1 MSERFAVQEPMLK
14 YADEIGWQSVSQS
27 EAMGMRGGDTAAP
40 YFFYVLKSQLLKLN
54 KGIVDASNCA
64 ELMRKLGLLK
74 PTLAGNQEALLWM
87 RGEKSTFVSSEN
99 RERNVTLIDFEYL
112 DNNLFHVTDEW
123 EQQNA
128 AQRNRA
134 DVVFLINGIP
144 VAVVEAKNA
153 GKSDGLALGV
163 EQIRRYH
170 DETPEMFTTAQLF
183 GVTQLIDL
191 FYGVTWNTSRKN
203 LFNWKIDEAPLI
215 REVGGVNYEQKVK
228 TFFNRDRFLKVLQQ
242 SIIFQSRDDQ
252 LTKIVLRQHQTRA
265 VEKVI
270 ERVQD
275 PNKRRGLVWHTQ
287 GSGKTLTM
295 ITIAARLLRGREQ
308 TEKPTVLMVVDRNEL
323 ESQLFSNITGYGITT
338 LEVAQSKDDLERILA
353 SDYRGLVV
361 SMIHKFD
368 KRPANLNTRESVA
381 VLIDEAHRTTGG
393 DFGNYLMAALPNA
406 TYIGFTGTP
415 IDSLSKGEGTFK
427 VFGVDDAQGY
437 LDKYAISESIA
448 DGTTVQLNYALAP
461 STLWADRE
469 ILDREFLNLADAEG
483 VSDPDELN
491 AILDRAVNLKA
502 MLKAPDRVEKI
513 AQFVAEHFQ
522 ETVEPMGFKAF
533 LVGVDREAC
542 ALYKQALDKYLPPA
556 YSEVVYSTDNRDS
569 ALMKTYHRT
578 PEQEKDVRK
587 QFTNKNEH
595 PNILIV
601 TQKLLTGFDA
611 PILYCMY
618 LDKPMRDHLLLQAI
632 ARVNRPYEDAD
643 GLVKPAG
650 FVLDFVGIFEHL
662 EKALA
667 FDSDEVESV
676 IQNIDVLKETFAKL
690 MHENAQQYLPLAAG
704 SDDKAKERAIVHF
717 KDKETRET
725 FFAFFKQVQNLYNI
739 LSPDAFLH
747 PFIEDY
753 QTLATLYGLIRNVN
767 SDGSYVDKELTAK
780 TQRLLQTHTEADL
793 FTLPDAVYELN
804 ETTLKEI
811 DQSDSSDT
819 VKVLNLAKVL
829 RQKVTDEGTSQPFL
843 VSIGERAEAAIAAYE
858 NRQSGTQDT
867 LAEFMRLAAEYA
879 NAAREQDQMDLDNNT
894 YAVYTILRNVIGDV
908 NPEQARAVD
917 QIFEQFPD
925 YRWDNQQ
932 GSQLRIMLYRTL
944 EPTVGIKNIVET
956 ANKLLRLKRV

>member
-1 MSERFAVQEPMLK
+1 M
-14 YADEIGWQSVSQS
+14 
-27 EAMGMRGGDTAAP
+27 
-40 YFFYVLKSQLLKLN
+40 
-54 KGIVDASNCA
+54 
-64 ELMRKLGLLK
+64 
-74 PTLAGNQEALLWM
+74 
-87 RGEKSTFVSSEN
+87 
-99 RERNVTLIDFEYL
+99 
-112 DNNLFHVTDEW
+112 
-123 EQQNA
+123 
-128 AQRNRA
+128 
-134 DVVFLINGIP
+134 
-144 VAVVEAKNA
+144 
-153 GKSDGLALGV
+153 
-163 EQIRRYH
+163 
-170 DETPEMFTTAQLF
+170 
-183 GVTQLIDL
+183 
-191 FYGVTWNTSRKN
+191 
-203 LFNWKIDEAPLI
+203 
-215 REVGGVNYEQKVK
+215 
-228 TFFNRDRFLKVLQQ
+228 
-242 SIIFQSRDDQ
+242 
-252 LTKIVLRQHQTRA
+252 VLRQHQTRA
-265 VEKVI
+265 AEKVI
-270 ERVQD
+270 ERVKD

-295 ITIAARLLRGREQ
+295 ITIAARLLRGGEQ

-323 ESQLFSNITGYGITT
+323 ESQLFRNITGYGITT

-368 KRPANLNTRESVA
+368 KRPANLNIRESVI

-393 DFGNYLMAALPNA
+393 DFGNYLTAALPNA

-427 VFGVDDAQGY
+427 VFGVDDERGY

-461 STLWADRE
+461 STLWADQE
-469 ILDREFLNLADAEG
+469 ILDREFLRLADAEG

-502 MLKAPDRVEKI
+502 MMKASDRVEKI

-578 PEQEKDVRK
+578 PEQEKAVRK
-587 QFTNKNEH
+587 QFINKNEL
-595 PNILIV
+595 PKILIV

-632 ARVNRPYEDAD
+632 ARVNRPYEDVD

-690 MHENAQQYLPLAAG
+690 MRETAQQYLPLAKG

-717 KDKETRET
+717 RDKEVRET

-747 PFIEDY
+747 PFIADY
-753 QTLATLYGLIRNVN
+753 QALAVLYGLIRNVY
-767 SDGSYVDKELTAK
+767 SDYSDRTYVDKALTAK
-780 TQRLLQTHTEADL
+780 TQRLLQAHTEGDL
-793 FTLPDAVYELN
+793 FELPDAVYELN
-804 ETTLKEI
+804 ETSLRKI
-811 DQSDSSDT
+811 DQSDASDT
-819 VKVLNLAKVL
+819 VKVLNLVKAL
-829 RQKVTDEGTSQPFL
+829 RQKVTDESESSPYL
-843 VSIGERAEAAIAAYE
+843 IPLGERVEAVAEDYE
-858 NRQSGTQDT
+858 NRQSGTQDA
-867 LAEFMRLAAEYA
+867 LVKFMRLAEEVSHAR
-879 NAAREQDQMDLDNNT
+879 REQDQMDMDNNT
-894 YAVYTILRNVIGDV
+894 YAVYTVLRDAIEDV

-917 QIFEQFPD
+917 QVFARFPD
-925 YRWDNQQ
+925 YRWDEHQRNK
-932 GSQLRIMLYRTL
+932 LRGTLYKTL
-944 EPTVGIKNIVET
+944 GPTVGIKNIVEI
-956 ANKLLRLKRV
+956 ANKLLRLERV